1 MAVRNTKMCKAL
13 EINLEDRT
21 MNLFE
26 MKAALERGEFNEK
39 LAYLYGKGN
48 ETAAAQRYIAAID
61 EFYDFFGY
69 SEGDFYAFSAPG
81 RTELCGNH
89 TDHNYGKV
97 LAGAVNIDVIGIVC
111 KNDSGKIRVKSR
123 GHAIN
128 EIDIGELEPQEAEKG
143 HSTAILRGVSAR
155 IQQLGYTIGAF
166 DAYTVSNVPAGSG
179 LSSSAAY
186 ECLLGCILS
195 ELYNGGAI
203 NNVELAQISQYAENV
218 FFDKPCGLMDQLT
231 IATGSAVKFD
241 FKDINNPSIEKLDY
255 DFQSTGYA
263 LCITNTGGSHADLTD
278 DYAAVRGEMEGV
290 AAFFGKKVLREVDK
304 QQVIDNIPAIREK
317 LGDRAVLR
325 AMHFYGENE
334 KVEAAA
340 AALKA
345 GDFEAFL
352 EQISASGRSSYMY
365 NQNVFSPK
373 APAQQGI
380 SLGICISE
388 SVLGNR
394 GAFRVHGGG
403 FAGTTQAFVPADLVS
418 TYKAAME
425 AVFGEGSCSVLSIRP
440 CGPIRVI

>member
-1 MAVRNTKMCKAL
+1 
-13 EINLEDRT
+13 

-26 MKAALERGEFNEK
+26 LKTAVENGEFDEK
-39 LAYLYGKGN
+39 FAYLYGEGN
-48 ETAAAQRYIAAID
+48 EKEAAARYVQAAD
-61 EFYDFFGY
+61 EFYDYFGY
-69 SEGDFYAFSAPG
+69 GEGDFYAFSAPG

-111 KNDSGKIRVKSR
+111 KNDSGNIRVKSR
-123 GHAIN
+123 GHGVN
-128 EIDIGELEPQEAEKG
+128 EIKIDELEPVKAEEGK
-143 HSTAILRGVSAR
+143 STSILRGVTAR
-155 IQQLGYTIGAF
+155 IAQLGYQVGSF

-195 ELYNGGAI
+195 GLYNNDAI
-203 NNVELAQISQYAENV
+203 NNVELAKISQYAENV
-218 FFDKPCGLMDQLT
+218 FFGKPCGLMDQLT

-241 FKDINNPSIEKLDY
+241 FKDIENPGIEKLEF

-290 AAFFGKKVLREVDK
+290 AAFCGKKVLREVPK
-304 QQVIDNIPAIREK
+304 EAVVEKIAAIREK

-340 AALKA
+340 AALKNN
-345 GDFEAFL
+345 DFEGFL
-352 EQISASGRSSYMY
+352 EQINASGRSSYMY
-365 NQNVFSPK
+365 NQNVYSAK
-373 APAQQGI
+373 APDQQGVA
-380 SLGICISE
+380 LGINIAE
-388 SVLGNR
+388 RVLGKR

-403 FAGTTQAFVPADLVS
+403 FAGTMQAFVPLDLVEE
-418 TYKAAME
+418 YKQAME
-425 AVFGEGSCSVLSIRP
+425 AVFGENSCWVLSIRP
-440 CGPIRVI
+440 CGPIKVI

>member
-1 MAVRNTKMCKAL
+1 
-13 EINLEDRT
+13 

-26 MKAALERGEFNEK
+26 MKKAIQNGEMNEK
-39 LAYLYGKGN
+39 FMYLYGKGS
-48 ETAAAQRYIAAID
+48 EADAAARYIAAID
-61 EFYDFFGY
+61 EFYDYFGY
-69 SEGDFYAFSAPG
+69 GEGEFYAFSAPG

-111 KNDSGKIRVKSR
+111 KNQSGTIRVKSR

-128 EIDIGELEPQEAEKG
+128 EIRTDELEPVKEEEGK
-143 HSTAILRGVSAR
+143 SNSILRGVAAR
-155 IQQLGYTIGAF
+155 IGQLGYTIGSF

-195 ELYNGGAI
+195 VLYNEDKI
-203 NNVELAQISQYAENV
+203 NNVELAQISQFAENV
-218 FFDKPCGLMDQLT
+218 YFGKPCGLMDQLT

-241 FKDINNPSIEKLDY
+241 FKDIENPGIEKLDF

-304 QQVIDNIPAIREK
+304 QEVIANIPALREK

-340 AALKA
+340 AALKK

-365 NQNVFSPK
+365 NQNVYSPK
-373 APAQQGI
+373 APAQQGV
-380 SLGICISE
+380 SLGINIAE
-388 SVLGNR
+388 RVLGKR

-403 FAGTTQAFVPADLVS
+403 FAGTTQAFVPADLVAR
-418 TYKAAME
+418 YQQEME
-425 AVFGEGSCSVLSIRP
+425 AVFGENSCWVLSIRP
-440 CGPIRVI
+440 CGPIQVI